1 MEGRLE
7 VGVRSVKVLLL
18 LLLVRASS
26 EEEAVRGLAAESG
39 NAADAGDR
47 RLLEVGL
54 AAGAGFRAAAAEA
67 STGAVLCE
75 EEGRTAVLVA
85 DVTAPAG
92 CC

>member
-7 VGVRSVKVLLL
+7 VGVRSVKDLLL

-26 EEEAVRGLAAESG
+26 EDAVPGFATETG
-39 NAADAGDR
+39 NAADVGDR

-54 AAGAGFRAAAAEA
+54 AAGAGFRAAAEA
-67 STGAVLCE
+67 STDAVLREGE
-75 EEGRTAVLVA
+75 ERTGALFA

>member
-1 MEGRLE
+1 
-7 VGVRSVKVLLL
+7 VGVRSVKDLLL
-18 LLLVRASS
+18 LLFVRASS
-26 EEEAVRGLAAESG
+26 EEDAVPGFVTETG

-54 AAGAGFRAAAAEA
+54 AAGAGFRAAAAA
-67 STGAVLCE
+67 STVAVLCE
-75 EEGRTAVLVA
+75 GEERTAVLFA

>member
-7 VGVRSVKVLLL
+7 VGVRSVRDLLL

-26 EEEAVRGLAAESG
+26 EEDAVPGFATETG

-54 AAGAGFRAAAAEA
+54 ATGAGFRAAAEA
-67 STGAVLCE
+67 STGVVLREGE
-75 EEGRTAVLVA
+75 ERTAVLLA